1 MGLKFLKIICR
12 QNMMANKIQLN
23 IKMALKNFKILE
35 LCTAKKKKHKGIDNK
50 KGMELYNQVLV

>member
-1 MGLKFLKIICR
+1 
-12 QNMMANKIQLN
+12 MMAIKIQLN